1 MKPSIPPPPTEE
13 DEALIKD
20 YLLHHMLQTVL
31 ERDIQIFKT
40 LELTMTN
47 LYILNLK
54 HMIKRMSDPYW
65 TIKQQ
70 IRHRGIRIESK
81 NWINEEEIQVR
92 YLCRG
97 YQRSL
102 ICSLPPMKEELK
114 TRTVSYLYRR
124 SGLS

>member
-1 MKPSIPPPPTEE
+1 MKPSIPPPPTQE

-20 YLLHHMLQTVL
+20 YLLHRMLQTVL

-47 LYILNLK
+47 LYILNLQ
-54 HMIKRMSDPYW
+54 HIIKRMSDPYW
-65 TIKQQ
+65 TVKHQ
-70 IRHRGIRIESK
+70 IRQRGIRIESK
-81 NWINEEEIQVR
+81 SWTPEGEIQVL

-102 ICSLPPMKEELK
+102 LCSWPPMKEELK
-114 TRTVSYLYRR
+114 DRIISYLGTDLAAY
-124 SGLS
+124 